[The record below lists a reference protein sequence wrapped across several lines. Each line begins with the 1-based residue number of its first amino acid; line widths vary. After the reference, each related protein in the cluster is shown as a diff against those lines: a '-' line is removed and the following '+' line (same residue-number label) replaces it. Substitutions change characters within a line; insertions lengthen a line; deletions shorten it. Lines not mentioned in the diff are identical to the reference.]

1 MSSRTSSRS
10 TLTTVPSTMSPSL
23 KYLMVS
29 SMAARKASSVPR
41 SSTVTLVPLGAAGAL
56 EVASMLLVMWVV
68 APVGWIS
75 GGDLLCSRGLSP
87 GTPRNRLRFRA
98 VLTTAG
104 LLPAETR
111 DPRVHRTAY
120 RAQYHTVQPSPT
132 PVAGFCLIYVPTM
145 SEPGVARRAVTSGE
159 NRRASR
165 HWWDDDAD
173 AYQGEHGEFLGDV
186 DFVWCPEGLREADA
200 HLLGEVAGTRIL
212 ELGCGA

>member
-29 SMAARKASSVPR
+29 SIAARKASSVPR
-41 SSTVTLVPLGAAGAL
+41 SSTVTLLPPVVVAAGAL

-68 APVGWIS
+68 APVGWLS
-75 GGDLLCSRGLSP
+75 GGDLWCSR
-87 GTPRNRLRFRA
+87 RLVAGHAPPAKLGIGA
-98 VLTTAG
+98 VSTTAG

-132 PVAGFCLIYVPTM
+132 PVSDLF
-145 SEPGVARRAVTSGE
+145 
-159 NRRASR
+159 
-165 HWWDDDAD
+165 W
-173 AYQGEHGEFLGDV
+173 
-186 DFVWCPEGLREADA
+186 
-200 HLLGEVAGTRIL
+200 
-212 ELGCGA
+212 